1 MNSLINKFKFVFLL
15 IPVGIF
21 IAILDGEILQ
31 GFLASNQIPDH
42 YFFIGSLVVVVM
54 AIILAV
60 LRFDK
65 KMNEK

>member
-31 GFLASNQIPDH
+31 GFLASNRIPDH
-42 YFFIGSLVVVVM
+42 YLFIGSLVVVVM